1 MTKQINEQT
10 GVAFAAEEL
19 GLIDNFK
26 PGMIWSKAGGTRAV
40 YNDKADDYVNI
51 DGHELHISKNV
62 AIVPTTYEMEYPDDY
77 EKLLNRISLYGRWK
91 KEGRI

>member
-19 GLIDNFK
+19 GQIGNFK

-40 YNDKADDYVNI
+40 YNDKVDEHITIEEHD
-51 DGHELHISKNV
+51 LHITKNV
-62 AIVPTTYEMEYPDDY
+62 AIVPTMEYPDDY
-77 EKLLNRISLYGRWK
+77 EKMLNRISLYGRWK